1 VVDEHLFKSLT
12 HTFHI
17 LAENEEANI
26 SKKKQTDEKFKKEYK
41 KTGKKRDLKKMEK
54 EDLPA
59 EEEEKEPRVNTDF
72 ISNSVKHR
80 RIKNMIPGFSII
92 KNRIITPLLIASER
106 VVEYMIP
113 EQKEKTSTDLPP
125 EENIENTPE
134 LSKDD
139 SFLNTQMSKLSL
151 EELERHQRKR
161 SVKCLTKSNHNVQI
175 SKNLMN
181 KASDCVD
188 YISERMPVESKVTRN
203 FVTNMI
209 ELSDSA
215 LKRIATSCKGIDD
228 SGDNINMR
236 FIKPSKK
243 FYNLL
248 MSVWIK
254 MDTSSIFNLTEE
266 EFIENVKQALEK
278 EDIKWSEAFLE
289 PTKTFYNIAKEEFM
303 NLYKSQ
309 KDDASDLEVEP
320 QNFVF
325 SVSRFFTSIKSNLLT
340 MWNSEIVSKSAKFT
354 AAQSAK
360 ETEESNEEAK
370 EGPTEG

>member
-1 VVDEHLFKSLT
+1 
-12 HTFHI
+12 
-17 LAENEEANI
+17 
-26 SKKKQTDEKFKKEYK
+26 
-41 KTGKKRDLKKMEK
+41 
-54 EDLPA
+54 
-59 EEEEKEPRVNTDF
+59 
-72 ISNSVKHR
+72 
-80 RIKNMIPGFSII
+80 
-92 KNRIITPLLIASER
+92 
-106 VVEYMIP
+106 
-113 EQKEKTSTDLPP
+113 
-125 EENIENTPE
+125 
-134 LSKDD
+134 
-139 SFLNTQMSKLSL
+139 
-151 EELERHQRKR
+151 
-161 SVKCLTKSNHNVQI
+161 
-175 SKNLMN
+175 
-181 KASDCVD
+181 
-188 YISERMPVESKVTRN
+188 MPVESKVTRN

-254 MDTSSIFNLTEE
+254 MDTSSIFHLTEE

-278 EDIKWSEAFLE
+278 EDIKWSEAFVE

-325 SVSRFFTSIKSNLLT
+325 SVSRFFTSIKSNLLN

-360 ETEESNEEAK
+360 ETEENNEEVK
-370 EGPTEG
+370 EDPTEG

>member
-1 VVDEHLFKSLT
+1 MIDEHLFKSLT

-17 LAENEEANI
+17 LAENEEQNI
-26 SKKKQTDEKFKKEYK
+26 SKKKETDEKFNKEYK
-41 KTGKKRDLKKMEK
+41 KTGKKRDIKKLDK
-54 EDLPA
+54 EDLSNQ
-59 EEEEKEPRVNTDF
+59 EEEKEPRVNTDF

-113 EQKEKTSTDLPP
+113 DQQEKEANQNTP
-125 EENIENTPE
+125 EAISQNTPE

-139 SFLNTQMSKLSL
+139 FLLNDQMSKLTL
-151 EELERHQRKR
+151 EELERRQRKR
-161 SVKCLTKSNHNVQI
+161 SVKWLTKTSQNVQI

-254 MDTSSIFNLTEE
+254 MDTSSIFHLTEE

-278 EDIKWSEAFLE
+278 EDIQWSDAFLE
-289 PTKTFYNIAKEEFM
+289 PTKTFYHIAKEEFM

-340 MWNSEIVSKSAKFT
+340 MWNSEIVNRSAKFT
-354 AAQSAK
+354 AAQSSK
-360 ETEESNEEAK
+360 ETEEGAEENK
-370 EGPTEG
+370 EEPSDC